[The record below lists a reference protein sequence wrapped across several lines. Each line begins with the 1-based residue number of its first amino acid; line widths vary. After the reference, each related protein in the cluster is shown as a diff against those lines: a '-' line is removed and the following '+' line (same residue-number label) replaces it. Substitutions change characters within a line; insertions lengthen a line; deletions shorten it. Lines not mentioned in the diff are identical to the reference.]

1 MFYVNLIF
9 YVFNLVLNSEA
20 GITFNSN
27 SEMSV
32 DRVNDLTCS
41 SQITNVAGCT
51 YLHQWNHVYSQPW
64 VGFDGTITNYTT
76 VRAYTSKYTLTL
88 EKFDNLTTIYSN
100 FVSNDVNNKNVMS
113 MQLQCGGNPNKN
125 VINLVDNGYY
135 HYTVDFVVT
144 YTDKPF
150 KFNCQQYS
158 SLSKY
163 VYVAWIN
170 AEGNRVIVFKNSPI
184 QADFSLLKSHNGSIL
199 CCIYYVETTTETS
212 VDIRRFVKSKTL
224 FVYQENLPGN
234 DFITKTVVTSTEKN
248 YCENTPNMSLTA
260 GTANNDLNK
269 SVEIETETNKQE
281 TNKENIDAY
290 IRKLKL
296 NIPGDNTKKS
306 EEGEPNENPRTN
318 KEDIPDFSTRRSETV
333 IQNNKKTENE
343 CAYDETDLGTK
354 IPNDSTTQDG
364 NHKLKNKSD
373 SVKKIPDDPK
383 RDKLKNKSDDIIE
396 SRIGTPN
403 ENPRDDFNLSNDQK
417 GVFENTTSE
426 AERKTSKVK
435 DYSSNL
441 RNKTENSSTDK
452 EDEHSNLIMIII
464 SICSTLFIVIVLFI
478 MIKCCCK
485 KKPATR
491 PPMPLP
497 NNERP
502 FYLNLLFEKEC
513 ERERQAIEQPVYEEI
528 DN

>member
-1 MFYVNLIF
+1 
-9 YVFNLVLNSEA
+9 
-20 GITFNSN
+20 
-27 SEMSV
+27 MSV

-51 YLHQWNHVYSQPW
+51 YLHQWNHVYSQNW

-100 FVSNDVNNKNVMS
+100 FVSNDVNNNNVMS

-135 HYTVDFVVT
+135 HYTVDFIVT

-170 AEGNRVIVFKNSPI
+170 SEGNRVIVFKNSPV
-184 QADFSLLKSHNGSIL
+184 QADFSLLKTHNGSIL

-224 FVYQENLPGN
+224 FVYQENLSGN
-234 DFITKTVVTSTEKN
+234 DFITNTVVTSTEKN
-248 YCENTPNMSLTA
+248 YRENTPNISVTA
-260 GTANNDLNK
+260 ETTNNVLNK

-281 TNKENIDAY
+281 NSNKENIDAY
-290 IRKLKL
+290 LRKLKL

-306 EEGEPNENPRTN
+306 ETAEPNENPKSN
-318 KEDIPDFSTRRSETV
+318 KEDILDVSTRRSETV
-333 IQNNKKTENE
+333 KKTENE
-343 CAYDETDLGTK
+343 CVYDET
-354 IPNDSTTQDG
+354 
-364 NHKLKNKSD
+364 D
-373 SVKKIPDDPK
+373 SVKKIPDNSK
-383 RDKLKNKSDDIIE
+383 RNHKMKNKSNDIIE
-396 SRIGTPN
+396 SRIGSPN
-403 ENPRDDFNLSNDQK
+403 ENPRDDISLPNDQK
-417 GVFENTTSE
+417 GVFEITSSK
-426 AERKTSKVK
+426 AEGEISKVI
-435 DYSSNL
+435 DL
-441 RNKTENSSTDK
+441 RNETENSSTDK
-452 EDEHSNLIMIII
+452 EGDHSNLIIII
-464 SICSTLFIVIVLFI
+464 IYICATLFIVIVLFI
-478 MIKCCCK
+478 IIKCCCK

>member
-9 YVFNLVLNSEA
+9 YVLNLVLNSEA

-51 YLHQWNHVYSQPW
+51 YLHQWNHVYSQNW

-76 VRAYTSKYTLTL
+76 VRAFSSKYTLTL
-88 EKFDNLTTIYSN
+88 EKFDNLTSIYSN
-100 FVSNDVNNKNVMS
+100 FVSNDVNNNNVMS
-113 MQLQCGGNPNKN
+113 MQLQCGGHPNKN

-135 HYTVDFVVT
+135 HYTVDFIVT

-158 SLSKY
+158 NLSKY

-170 AEGNRVIVFKNSPI
+170 SEGNRVIVFKNSPV

-234 DFITKTVVTSTEKN
+234 DFITNTVVTSTEKN
-248 YCENTPNMSLTA
+248 FCVYTPNMSVTA
-260 GTANNDLNK
+260 GTRNDVSNK
-269 SVEIETETNKQE
+269 NVEIETETNKQE

-290 IRKLKL
+290 LRKLKL
-296 NIPGDNTKKS
+296 NIPGDNTKIS
-306 EEGEPNENPRTN
+306 EKGEPNENPKSN
-318 KEDIPDFSTRRSETV
+318 KEDIPDFSTRRSESV

-343 CAYDETDLGTK
+343 CAYDETDLG
-354 IPNDSTTQDG
+354 
-364 NHKLKNKSD
+364 
-373 SVKKIPDDPK
+373 KKIPDNSKQDGK
-383 RDKLKNKSDDIIE
+383 KNTSDGILE

-403 ENPRDDFNLSNDQK
+403 ENPRNDFNLNNDQK
-417 GVFENTTSE
+417 GVFENTTAK
-426 AERKTSKVK
+426 AEGDTSKVI

-441 RNKTENSSTDK
+441 RNETENSSTDK

-464 SICSTLFIVIVLFI
+464 SICATLFIVVVLFTI
-478 MIKCCCK
+478 IKCCCN

-502 FYLNLLFEKEC
+502 FYLNLLFQKEC
-513 ERERQAIEQPVYEEI
+513 ERERQTMEQPVYEEI
-528 DN
+528 YN